1 MTPADYLAAAR
12 VPDHLQPQTFGLW
25 SIERH
30 PVPPLEEDWIGFP
43 TITLLRRVT
52 EATVH
57 ERGEV
62 VMEDSR
68 RELARH
74 LPIWLSARGR
84 VLVTGLGLGCVV
96 RGLLANPAVGH
107 IDVVEIDPTILR
119 VVGTEF
125 AGLARVSLHQGDALK
140 LEWPSG
146 TRWDCAWHDIWS
158 AKGGSH
164 LHVLHG
170 RLLLRYHDQVDQQGA
185 WMLPRPVKR
194 FYGGKRG
201 LLG

>member
-1 MTPADYLAAAR
+1 MTPSDYLAAAR
-12 VPDHLQPQTFGLW
+12 VPAALKPQAFGLW
-25 SIERH
+25 SILRH
-30 PVPPLEEDWIGFP
+30 AVPESEASWIGWP

-52 EATVH
+52 EETLHVG
-57 ERGEV
+57 GEV

-74 LPIWLSARGR
+74 LPIWLRARGR
-84 VLVTGLGLGCVV
+84 VLITGLGLGCVV
-96 RGLLANPAVGH
+96 RGLLANPAVDH
-107 IDVVEIDPTILR
+107 IDVVEIDPDILR
-119 VVGTEF
+119 VVGPEF
-125 AGLARVSLHQGDALK
+125 ASNPRVSLRLGDALK
-140 LEWPSG
+140 VAWPAG

-158 AKGGSH
+158 AEGGSR

-170 RLLLRYHDQVDQQGA
+170 RLLIRYFDQVDQQGA

-194 FYGGKRG
+194 KYGGLRG